1 MMDSADIYL
10 LGFFTL
16 GGVVALLPAVIIGKL
31 KIVGLLKGMIGIFIV
46 FGISIFYYLA
56 STDAGIKEIL
66 TLKANTNLLPK
77 RIFAVSYVLM
87 VVFTVLM
94 PVAVMRGIF
103 KSERSKA

>member
-10 LGFFTL
+10 IGFLTL
-16 GGVVALLPAVIIGKL
+16 GGVVALLPAVLLGNL
-31 KIVGLLKGMIGIFIV
+31 KTVGLLKGMTGIIIV
-46 FGISIFYYLA
+46 FGISILYYLA

-77 RIFAVSYVLM
+77 RIFSVSYVLM
-87 VVFTVLM
+87 AVFAVLI

-103 KSERSKA
+103 KSECSKA